1 MSSTADL
8 VREKARKGLEQ
19 LPHLWRALRLVWT
32 AAPRLTL
39 VWGVLT
45 LVLGLLPVVS
55 VFLTRALV
63 DSLVGT
69 MGAGAGWERAREPM
83 LLAAAAAG
91 VLVLAEVLQALS
103 RWIQTAQSEVVRDH
117 MSALLQNKAI
127 AVDLEYYESAQY
139 FDQLHLIRHDVQQR
153 PLALL
158 RSVGGM
164 VQHLLTLASMLVV
177 LARFGIGVP
186 ILLVVSTAPAV
197 LALTRYM
204 MREYAWRLRA
214 LPEERRAM
222 YFDYTLTGAES
233 AAEVRLFGL
242 GPHFQAIF
250 RMLRGKLRRERLQLA
265 RDEGL
270 TGLVAG
276 MLGLAVTGGA
286 LAWMVWQA
294 LEGRFTLGS
303 LAMFYQAFSQG
314 QRLMGSMLENLSQIY
329 LNSLFLGNFF
339 GFQEIE
345 SKIATPPAPVALRA
359 CEEASSQALS
369 VAAPPDIRFR
379 GVTFRYPGSDRP
391 ALDRFDLDVP
401 AGRIAAIVGANGAGK
416 STLVKLICRLY
427 DPEAGTVEI
436 GGADA
441 RTLDLEALRR
451 AIAVLFQ
458 QHSRYALTM
467 RENIA
472 LGDLGRATDAAGVEA
487 AARAAGADEPAS
499 RLPRGYDT
507 LLSKWFAGGAE
518 LSVGEWQRVAL
529 ARAFFRDASI
539 VLLDEPT
546 SAMDSWAEAE
556 WLDRFRAL
564 VQGRT
569 ALIVT
574 HRFTTAMRA
583 DVIHVM
589 HAGALV
595 ESGTHAELLARG
607 GRYAKSWRAQMR
619 HAETAASS

>member
-1 MSSTADL
+1 MSDTARV
-8 VREKARKGLEQ
+8 VREKARKGFEQ
-19 LPHLWRALRLVWT
+19 LPHLWRALTLVWS

-39 VWGVLT
+39 AWGALT
-45 LVLGLLPVVS
+45 VVLGLLPVAS

-63 DSLVGT
+63 DSLVASI
-69 MGAGAGWERAREPM
+69 GAGHGWDKARGPV
-83 LLAAAAAG
+83 LLAVAAAG
-91 VLVLAEVLQALS
+91 VLLLTEVLQALS
-103 RWIQTAQSEVVRDH
+103 RWVQTAQSEVVRDR
-117 MSALLQNKAI
+117 MVELLHAKAI
-127 AVDLEYYESAQY
+127 AVDLEYYESPQY
-139 FDQLHLIRHDVQQR
+139 FDQLHLIRYDVQQR

-158 RSVGGM
+158 RSVGG
-164 VQHLLTLASMLVV
+164 VFQHLLTLSSMLVV

-186 ILLVVSTAPAV
+186 VLLVVSTVPAV

-204 MREYAWRLRA
+204 VREYMWRLRS
-214 LPEERRAM
+214 LPEERRAL
-222 YFDYTLTGAES
+222 YFDFVLTSAEHAS
-233 AAEVRLFGL
+233 EVRLFGL
-242 GPHFQAIF
+242 GGHFQAIY
-250 RMLRGKLRRERLQLA
+250 RGLRARLRGERLQLA

-270 TGLVAG
+270 TGLTAG
-276 MLGLAVTGGA
+276 MIGLAVTGGA

-294 LEGRFTLGS
+294 LAGRFSLGS

-314 QRLMGSMLENLSQIY
+314 QRLMGSLLENLSQIY

-339 GFQEIE
+339 SFLTLEP
-345 SKIATPPAPVALRA
+345 KISGSAGTAVPATGAPAV
-359 CEEASSQALS
+359 
-369 VAAPPDIRFR
+369 RFR
-379 GVTFRYPGSDRP
+379 GVTFRYPGSERP
-391 ALDRFDLDVP
+391 ALERFDLEVP

-427 DPEAGTVEI
+427 DPEEGTVEI
-436 GGADA
+436 GGADV
-441 RTLDLEALRR
+441 RTLDVEALRR
-451 AIAVLFQ
+451 SIGVLFQ
-458 QHSRYALTM
+458 QHSRWALTM

-472 LGDLGRATDAAGVEA
+472 MGDLGRPPDSPDVER
-487 AARAAGADEPAS
+487 AARAAGADEPAT

-518 LSVGEWQRVAL
+518 LSVGEWQRVGL
-529 ARAFFRDASI
+529 ARAFFRDAPI

-564 VQGRT
+564 VEGRT

-589 HAGALV
+589 HAGRLV

-607 GRYAKSWRAQMR
+607 GRYASSWRAQMR
-619 HAETAASS
+619 HAELALQL

>member
-1 MSSTADL
+1 VRVSSTGNL
-8 VREKARKGLEQ
+8 IREKARKGLAQ
-19 LPHLWRALRLVWT
+19 LPFLWRALGLVWT

-39 VWGVLT
+39 VWALLT
-45 LVLGLLPVVS
+45 LVLGLLPVAS

-63 DSLVGT
+63 DSLVGAL
-69 MGAGAGWERAREPM
+69 GAGAGWERARGPL

-91 VLVLAEVLQALS
+91 VLVLTEVLQALS
-103 RWIQTAQSEVVRDH
+103 RWVQTAQAEVVRDH
-117 MSALLQNKAI
+117 MSALLQGKAI
-127 AVDLEYYESAQY
+127 AVDLEYYESSAY

-158 RSVGGM
+158 RSIGGM
-164 VQHLLTLASMLVV
+164 AQHLLTLASMLVV

-186 ILLVVSTAPAV
+186 ILLVVSTVPAV

-204 MREYAWRLRA
+204 VREYSWRMRA
-214 LPEERRAM
+214 LPEERRAT
-222 YFDYTLTGAES
+222 YFDYILTGADA
-233 AAEVRLFGL
+233 AAEVRLYAL

-250 RMLRGKLRRERLQLA
+250 RALRGKLRRERLQLA

-270 TGLVAG
+270 TGLAAG
-276 MLGLAVTGGA
+276 MLGLAVTGGM

-294 LEGRFTLGS
+294 LAGRFSLGS

-314 QRLMGSMLENLSQIY
+314 QKLMASMLENLSQLY

-339 GFQEIE
+339 GFLRME
-345 SKIATPPAPVALRA
+345 SRIASPSAPVVLA
-359 CEEASSQALS
+359 
-369 VAAPPDIRFR
+369 VGTAPEVRFR
-379 GVTFRYPGSDRP
+379 GVTFRYPGSERA
-391 ALDRFDLDVP
+391 ALEHFDLDVP

-416 STLVKLICRLY
+416 STLIKLICRLY

-436 GGADA
+436 GGADV
-441 RTLDLEALRR
+441 RSLDVDALRR
-451 AIAVLFQ
+451 SIAVLFQ
-458 QHSRYALTM
+458 QHSRYALTL

-472 LGDLGRATDAAGVEA
+472 IGDLGRAPDASGVEA
-487 AARAAGADEPAS
+487 AARDAGADEPAS

-507 LLSKWFAGGAE
+507 LLSKWFSGGAE

-529 ARAFFRDASI
+529 ARAFFRGAPI

-546 SAMDSWAEAE
+546 SAMDSWAESE
-556 WLDRFRAL
+556 WLDRFRTL
-564 VQGRT
+564 VEGRT

-595 ESGTHAELLARG
+595 ESGTHAELLALG
-607 GRYAKSWRAQMR
+607 GRYAMSWRAQMR
-619 HAETAASS
+619 HASG

>member
-1 MSSTADL
+1 M

-19 LPHLWRALRLVWT
+19 LPFLWRALGLVWT

-39 VWGVLT
+39 AWSVLT
-45 LVLGLLPVVS
+45 IVLGLLPVVS

-63 DSLVGT
+63 DSLVGALGT
-69 MGAGAGWERAREPM
+69 GAGWERARGPL

-91 VLVLAEVLQALS
+91 VMVLAEVLQAVS

-117 MSALLQNKAI
+117 MSALLQAKAI
-127 AVDLEYYESAQY
+127 SVDLEYYESAQY

-186 ILLVVSTAPAV
+186 ILLVVSTVPAV

-204 MREYAWRLRA
+204 VREYAWRLRA

-222 YFDYTLTGAES
+222 YFDYTLTGADS

-242 GPHFQAIF
+242 GPHFQSIF

-270 TGLVAG
+270 TGLAAG

-294 LEGRFTLGS
+294 LEGRFSLGS

-314 QRLMGSMLENLSQIY
+314 QKLMGSLLENLSQIY

-339 GFQEIE
+339 GFQAIE
-345 SKIATPPAPVALRA
+345 SRIATPAAPV
-359 CEEASSQALS
+359 
-369 VAAPPDIRFR
+369 VPPAGGPPEIRFR
-379 GVTFRYPGSDRP
+379 GVTFRYPGSARP
-391 ALDRFDLDVP
+391 ALERFDLDVP

-436 GGADA
+436 GGVDA
-441 RTLDLEALRR
+441 RSLDLGALRR
-451 AIAVLFQ
+451 SIAVLFQ

-499 RLPRGYDT
+499 RLPLGYDT

-564 VQGRT
+564 VEGRT

-607 GRYAKSWRAQMR
+607 GRYATSWRAQMR
-619 HAETAASS
+619 HAAVAATE

>member
-1 MSSTADL
+1 M
-8 VREKARKGLEQ
+8 RQKARKGLAQ
-19 LPHLWRALRLVWT
+19 LPFLWRALGLVWA

-39 VWGVLT
+39 VWIVVTVLA
-45 LVLGLLPVVS
+45 GLLPVAS

-63 DSLVGT
+63 DSLVAAL
-69 MGAGAGWERAREPM
+69 GAGAGWERARGPL
-83 LLAAAAAG
+83 LLAGAAAG
-91 VLVLAEVLQALS
+91 VLLLTEVLAAVS

-117 MSALLQNKAI
+117 MSSLLQSKAM
-127 AVDLEYYESAQY
+127 AADLEYYESPQY
-139 FDQLHLIRHDVQQR
+139 FDQLHLIRHDVHQR

-164 VQHLLTLASMLVV
+164 FQHLLTLVSMLVV
-177 LARFGIGVP
+177 LARFGLGVP
-186 ILLVVSTAPAV
+186 ILLVVSTVPAV

-204 MREYAWRLRA
+204 VREYTWRLRT
-214 LPEERRAM
+214 LPEERRAT
-222 YFDYTLTGAES
+222 YFDYVLTSAEN

-242 GPHFQAIF
+242 GSHFQAIF
-250 RMLRGKLRRERLQLA
+250 RAVRAKLRGERLKLA

-270 TGLVAG
+270 TGLAAG

-294 LEGRFTLGS
+294 LEGRFSLGS

-314 QRLMGSMLENLSQIY
+314 QKLMGSLLENLSQIY

-339 GFQEIE
+339 DFMTLE
-345 SKIATPPAPVALRA
+345 SRVVSPPAPVPLPAGRA
-359 CEEASSQALS
+359 PA
-369 VAAPPDIRFR
+369 IRFR
-379 GVTFRYPGSDRP
+379 GVTFRYPGSDRT
-391 ALDRFDLDVP
+391 ALERFDFDVE
-401 AGRIAAIVGANGAGK
+401 AGSIAAIVGANGAGK
-416 STLVKLICRLY
+416 STLIKLICRLY
-427 DPEAGTVEI
+427 DPEDGIVEV
-436 GGADA
+436 GGIDV
-441 RTLDLEALRR
+441 RSLDVDALRR

-458 QHSRYALTM
+458 QHSRWALTL

-472 LGDLGRATDAAGVEA
+472 LGNLARPRDAGTVEA
-487 AARAAGADEPAS
+487 AAQAAGADEPAM

-529 ARAFFRDASI
+529 ARAVFRDAPI

-564 VQGRT
+564 VEGRT

-589 HAGALV
+589 HAGQLV
-595 ESGTHAELLARG
+595 ESGTHAELLAAG
-607 GRYAKSWRAQMR
+607 GRYATSWRAQMR
-619 HAETAASS
+619 HAGTIGPIS

>member
-1 MSSTADL
+1 MIDTKAM
-8 VREKARKGLEQ
+8 VRERARKGLAQ
-19 LPHLWRALRLVWT
+19 LPHLWRALGLVWT

-39 VWGVLT
+39 AWAVLT
-45 LVLGLLPVVS
+45 FVLGLLPVAS

-63 DSLVGT
+63 DSLVGAL
-69 MGAGAGWERAREPM
+69 GAGAGWERARGPL

-91 VLVLAEVLQALS
+91 VMLLAEVLQALS

-117 MSALLQNKAI
+117 MSALLQAKAI
-127 AVDLEYYESAQY
+127 SVDLEYYESAQY

-164 VQHLLTLASMLVV
+164 LQHLLTLGSMLVV

-186 ILLVVSTAPAV
+186 ILLVVSTVPAV

-204 MREYAWRLRA
+204 VREYAWRMRT
-214 LPEERRAM
+214 LPEDRRAM
-222 YFDYTLTGAES
+222 YFDYILTGAES
-233 AAEVRLFGL
+233 AAEVRLYGL

-250 RMLRGKLRRERLQLA
+250 RMLRTKLRRERLQLA

-270 TGLVAG
+270 TGLAAG
-276 MLGLAVTGGA
+276 MLGLAVTGAA

-294 LEGRFTLGS
+294 LAGAFSLGS

-314 QRLMGSMLENLSQIY
+314 QKLMGSLLENLSQIY

-339 GFQEIE
+339 GFQTIE
-345 SKIATPPAPVALRA
+345 SRIATPPAPVALPA
-359 CEEASSQALS
+359 ET
-369 VAAPPDIRFR
+369 APEIRFR
-379 GVTFRYPGSDRP
+379 GVTFRYPGSDRR

-427 DPEAGTVEI
+427 DPEDGVVEI
-436 GGADA
+436 GGADV
-441 RTLDLEALRR
+441 RSLDVEALRR
-451 AIAVLFQ
+451 SIAVLFQ
-458 QHSRYALTM
+458 QHSRYALTL

-472 LGDLGRATDAAGVEA
+472 LGDLTRAVEAAEVEA
-487 AARAAGADEPAS
+487 AARAAGADEPAG

-529 ARAFFRDASI
+529 ARAFYRDAPI

-564 VQGRT
+564 VEGRT

-607 GRYAKSWRAQMR
+607 GPYATSWRAQMR
-619 HAETAASS
+619 HASG

>member
-1 MSSTADL
+1 M

-19 LPHLWRALRLVWT
+19 LPFLWRALGLVWT

-39 VWGVLT
+39 AWSVLT
-45 LVLGLLPVVS
+45 IVLGLLPVVS

-63 DSLVGT
+63 DSLVGALG
-69 MGAGAGWERAREPM
+69 MGAGWERARGPL

-91 VLVLAEVLQALS
+91 VMVLAEVLQAVS

-117 MSALLQNKAI
+117 MSALLQAKAI
-127 AVDLEYYESAQY
+127 SVDLEYYESAQY
-139 FDQLHLIRHDVQQR
+139 FDQLHLIRRGVQQR

-186 ILLVVSTAPAV
+186 ILLVVSTVPAV

-204 MREYAWRLRA
+204 VREYAWRLRA

-222 YFDYTLTGAES
+222 YFDYTLTGADS

-242 GPHFQAIF
+242 GPHFQSIF

-270 TGLVAG
+270 TGLAAG

-294 LEGRFTLGS
+294 LEGRFSLGS

-314 QRLMGSMLENLSQIY
+314 QKLMGSLLENLSQIY

-339 GFQEIE
+339 GFQAIE
-345 SKIATPPAPVALRA
+345 SRIATPAAPV
-359 CEEASSQALS
+359 
-369 VAAPPDIRFR
+369 VPPAGGPPEIRFR

-391 ALDRFDLDVP
+391 ALERFDLDVP

-436 GGADA
+436 GGVDA
-441 RTLDLEALRR
+441 RSLDLGALRR
-451 AIAVLFQ
+451 SIAVLFQ

-499 RLPRGYDT
+499 RLPLGYDT

-564 VQGRT
+564 VEGRT

-607 GRYAKSWRAQMR
+607 GRYATSWRAQMR
-619 HAETAASS
+619 HAAVAATE

>member
-1 MSSTADL
+1 VSSTASL
-8 VREKARKGLEQ
+8 VREKARKGLAQ
-19 LPHLWRALRLVWT
+19 LPYLWRALTLVWA
-32 AAPRLTL
+32 AAPRLTAAWAAITVVL
-39 VWGVLT
+39 GVL
-45 LVLGLLPVVS
+45 PVAS

-63 DSLVGT
+63 DSLVGAL
-69 MGAGAGWERAREPM
+69 GAGAGWDRARGPL

-91 VLVLAEVLQALS
+91 VLVLTEVLQAVS
-103 RWIQTAQSEVVRDH
+103 RWIQTAQAEVVRDH
-117 MSALLQNKAI
+117 MSGLLQAKAI
-127 AVDLEYYESAQY
+127 SVDLEYYESAQY

-186 ILLVVSTAPAV
+186 ILLVVSTVPAV

-204 MREYAWRLRA
+204 VREYAWRLRT
-214 LPEERRAM
+214 LPEERRAT
-222 YFDYTLTGAES
+222 YFDYILTGADS
-233 AAEVRLFGL
+233 AAEVRLYGL

-250 RMLRGKLRRERLQLA
+250 RALRGRLRRERLHLA

-270 TGLVAG
+270 TGLAAG

-294 LEGRFTLGS
+294 LAGRFSLGS

-314 QRLMGSMLENLSQIY
+314 QRLMASMLENLGQIY

-339 GFQEIE
+339 GFLTTEPR
-345 SKIATPPAPVALRA
+345 IASPAAPLA
-359 CEEASSQALS
+359 
-369 VAAPPDIRFR
+369 VAAGAAPEIRFR

-391 ALDRFDLDVP
+391 ALESFDLTVP
-401 AGRIAAIVGANGAGK
+401 ARRIAAIVGANGAGK
-416 STLVKLICRLY
+416 STLIKLICRLY
-427 DPEAGTVEI
+427 DPEAGAVEI
-436 GGADA
+436 GGVDA
-441 RTLDLEALRR
+441 RSLDLDALRR
-451 AIAVLFQ
+451 SIAVLFQ

-472 LGDLGRATDAAGVEA
+472 LGDLAREADAAKVEA

-499 RLPRGYDT
+499 RLRLGYDT
-507 LLSKWFAGGAE
+507 LLSKWFSGGAE

-529 ARAFFRDASI
+529 ARAFYRDAAI

-564 VQGRT
+564 VEGRT

-607 GRYAKSWRAQMR
+607 GRYAASWRAQMR
-619 HAETAASS
+619 QSGS

>member
-1 MSSTADL
+1 VAGTADL
-8 VREKARKGLEQ
+8 VREKARKGLAQ
-19 LPHLWRALRLVWT
+19 LPFLWRALGLVWS

-39 VWGVLT
+39 VWTVLT
-45 LVLGLLPVVS
+45 VALGLLPVAS

-63 DSLVGT
+63 DSLVGAL
-69 MGAGAGWERAREPM
+69 GAGAGWERARGPL

-103 RWIQTAQSEVVRDH
+103 RWVQTAQAEVVRDH
-117 MSALLQNKAI
+117 MSALLQGKAI
-127 AVDLEYYESAQY
+127 AVDLEYYESSQY

-164 VQHLLTLASMLVV
+164 LQHLLTLASMLVV
-177 LARFGIGVP
+177 LARFGVGVP
-186 ILLVVSTAPAV
+186 ILLVASTAPAV

-204 MREYAWRLRA
+204 VREYAWRLRA
-214 LPEERRAM
+214 LPEERRAI
-222 YFDYTLTGAES
+222 YFDYILTGADA
-233 AAEVRLFGL
+233 AAEVRLYGL

-250 RMLRGKLRRERLQLA
+250 RALRGTLRRERLQLA

-270 TGLVAG
+270 TGLAAG
-276 MLGLAVTGGA
+276 MLGLAVTGGM

-294 LEGRFTLGS
+294 LAGRFSLGS

-314 QRLMGSMLENLSQIY
+314 QKLMASLLENLGQIY

-339 GFQEIE
+339 GFLTIE
-345 SKIATPPAPVALRA
+345 PRIVSPPAPAIPA
-359 CEEASSQALS
+359 AG
-369 VAAPPDIRFR
+369 AAPGVRFR
-379 GVTFRYPGSDRP
+379 DVTFRYPGSERA
-391 ALDRFDLDVP
+391 ALERFDLEVP

-416 STLVKLICRLY
+416 STLIKLICRLY

-436 GGADA
+436 GGADV
-441 RTLDLEALRR
+441 RSFDVDALRR

-472 LGDLGRATDAAGVEA
+472 IGDLARAADAAAVEA
-487 AARAAGADEPAS
+487 AARAAGADEPAA

-556 WLDRFRAL
+556 WLDRFRTL
-564 VQGRT
+564 VEGRT

-607 GRYAKSWRAQMR
+607 GRYATSWRAQMR
-619 HAETAASS
+619 HATLLQSS

>member
-1 MSSTADL
+1 M

-19 LPHLWRALRLVWT
+19 LPFLWRALGLVWT

-39 VWGVLT
+39 AWSVLT
-45 LVLGLLPVVS
+45 IVLGLLPVVS

-63 DSLVGT
+63 DSLVGALG
-69 MGAGAGWERAREPM
+69 MGAGWERARGPL

-91 VLVLAEVLQALS
+91 VMVLAEVLQAVS

-117 MSALLQNKAI
+117 MSALLQAKAI
-127 AVDLEYYESAQY
+127 SVDLEYYESAQY

-186 ILLVVSTAPAV
+186 ILLVVSTVPAV

-204 MREYAWRLRA
+204 VREYAWRLRA

-222 YFDYTLTGAES
+222 YFDYTLTGADS

-242 GPHFQAIF
+242 GPHFQSIF

-270 TGLVAG
+270 TGLAAG

-294 LEGRFTLGS
+294 LEGRFSLGS

-314 QRLMGSMLENLSQIY
+314 QKLMGSLLENLSQIY

-339 GFQEIE
+339 GFQAIE
-345 SKIATPPAPVALRA
+345 SRIATPAAPV
-359 CEEASSQALS
+359 
-369 VAAPPDIRFR
+369 VPPAGGPPEIRFR
-379 GVTFRYPGSDRP
+379 GVTFRYPGSARP
-391 ALDRFDLDVP
+391 ALERFDLDVP

-436 GGADA
+436 GGVDA
-441 RTLDLEALRR
+441 RSLDLGALRR
-451 AIAVLFQ
+451 SIAVLFQ

-499 RLPRGYDT
+499 RLPLGYDT

-564 VQGRT
+564 VEGRT

-607 GRYAKSWRAQMR
+607 GRYATSWRAQMR
-619 HAETAASS
+619 HAAVAATE

>member
-1 MSSTADL
+1 MPGTANV
-8 VREKARKGLEQ
+8 VREKARKGLAQ
-19 LPHLWRALRLVWT
+19 LPHLWRALALVWS
-32 AAPRLTL
+32 AAPRLTA
-39 VWGVLT
+39 VWGALT
-45 LVLGLLPVVS
+45 LLLGLLPVAS

-63 DSLVGT
+63 DALVAT
-69 MGAGAGWERAREPM
+69 MGAGAGWERARGPL
-83 LLAAAAAG
+83 LLAGAAAG
-91 VLVLAEVLQALS
+91 VLVLTEVLQALS
-103 RWIQTAQSEVVRDH
+103 RWVQTAQSEVVRDH
-117 MSALLQNKAI
+117 MSALLQAKAI

-139 FDQLHLIRHDVQQR
+139 FDQLHLIRYDVQQR

-164 VQHLLTLASMLVV
+164 VQHVLTLGSMLVV
-177 LARFGIGVP
+177 LARFGIGLPV
-186 ILLVVSTAPAV
+186 LLVVSTVPAV

-204 MREYAWRLRA
+204 VREYSWRLRI
-214 LPEERRAM
+214 LPQERRAT
-222 YFDYTLTGAES
+222 YFDYILTSADN

-242 GPHFQAIF
+242 GGHFQAIY
-250 RMLRGKLRRERLQLA
+250 RGLRGTLRNERMQLA

-270 TGLVAG
+270 TGLTAG

-294 LEGRFTLGS
+294 LEGKFSLGS

-314 QRLMGSMLENLSQIY
+314 QKLMGSLLDNLSQIY
-329 LNSLFLGNFF
+329 LNSMFLGNFF
-339 GFQEIE
+339 SFLTLE
-345 SKIATPPAPVALRA
+345 SRIATPPSPVALPVR
-359 CEEASSQALS
+359 
-369 VAAPPDIRFR
+369 VAPAIRFR
-379 GVTFRYPGSDRP
+379 GVTFRYPGSEHT
-391 ALDRFDLDVP
+391 ALERFDLDVP

-416 STLVKLICRLY
+416 STLIKLICRLY
-427 DPEAGTVEI
+427 DPEEGVVEI
-436 GGADA
+436 GGTDA
-441 RTLDLEALRR
+441 RALDVDALRR

-458 QHSRYALTM
+458 QHARYALTM
-467 RENIA
+467 RQNIGI
-472 LGDLGRATDAAGVEA
+472 GDLARPQDDAGVEA

-499 RLPRGYDT
+499 RLVRGYDT

-529 ARAFFRDASI
+529 ARAFFRDAPV

-556 WLDRFRAL
+556 WLDRFRAM
-564 VQGRT
+564 VEGRT

-589 HAGALV
+589 HSGKLV
-595 ESGTHAELLARG
+595 ESGTHAELLAHG
-607 GRYAKSWRAQMR
+607 GRYAASWRAQMR
-619 HAETAASS
+619 HAEIALTS